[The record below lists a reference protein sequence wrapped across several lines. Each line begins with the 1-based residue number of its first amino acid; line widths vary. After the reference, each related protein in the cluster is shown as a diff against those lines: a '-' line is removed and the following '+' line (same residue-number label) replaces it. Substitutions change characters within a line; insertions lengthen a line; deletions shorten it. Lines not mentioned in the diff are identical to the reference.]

1 MTNAIHSNATTIPST
16 HEKNREEL
24 RNLTPGDRRKR
35 GLDGRIFDGC
45 VLSKYFP
52 DESEAYMP
60 GNDR

>member
-16 HEKNREEL
+16 YENREEL
-24 RNLTPGDRRKR
+24 RTLTPGDRRKR
-35 GLDGRIFDGC
+35 GLDGRIFDGR

-52 DESEAYMP
+52 DEDVACYMP